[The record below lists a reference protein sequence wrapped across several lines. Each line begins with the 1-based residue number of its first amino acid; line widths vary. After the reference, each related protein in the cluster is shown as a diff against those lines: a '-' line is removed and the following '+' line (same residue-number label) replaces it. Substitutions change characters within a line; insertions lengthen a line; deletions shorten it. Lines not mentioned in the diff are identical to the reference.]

1 MPETLLLLLKLQN
14 CPKTFEDFRTKK
26 FIYMNYLSRSW
37 KSQSKA
43 LWKCIILVCTS
54 HRIWV
59 HDQQK
64 MEVFCSFFFTN
75 LKILLI
81 KSFNFSIFRSRFVMS
96 FLEWYNTWVISCTQF
111 EYTCPCLI
119 QHCVLSHFMCS
130 PLYMYCFNV

>member
-1 MPETLLLLLKLQN
+1 MPETLLFLLKLQN

-81 KSFNFSIFRSRFVMS
+81 KSCNFSIFQSKFLMYRSWAFWNGITLGS
-96 FLEWYNTWVISCTQF
+96 YHAPNLGTLAQAFCNTVSCDYVF
-111 EYTCPCLI
+111 IRHL
-119 QHCVLSHFMCS
+119 V
-130 PLYMYCFNV
+130 